1 MSISLTKALP
11 TVSFNERGSSML
23 EVMTVVVIIGITAAI
38 AVPNY
43 LVWNRTSQLRQA
55 ATDLQSNLA
64 LARMTAMNVNS
75 TVTMTIGPIACPPD
89 TVSCGVIGATF
100 TRVLNTVPP
109 ATVLTVPSIPL
120 ASRNITASLV
130 TGGTTVQIS
139 SLGLRIGGPV
149 PPAPDLNQYV
159 TLTNTDNLTYSIVV
173 TPGGK
178 VRWCAAARCS

>member
-1 MSISLTKALP
+1 MSVAFTKARGTFP
-11 TVSFNERGSSML
+11 FDERGSSML
-23 EVMTVVVIIGITAAI
+23 EIMTVVVIIGITAAI

-43 LVWNRTSQLRQA
+43 LVWNRTAQLRQA

-64 LARMTAMNVNS
+64 LARMMAMNVNA

-89 TVSCGVIGATF
+89 TTSCGVNGATF
-100 TRVLNTVPP
+100 TRTLNTVPP
-109 ATVLTVPSIPL
+109 VTALTVPSLPL

-149 PPAPDLNQYV
+149 PPAPDLNQYI
-159 TLTNTDNLTYSIVV
+159 TLTNTDNLTYSVAV

-178 VRWCAAARCS
+178 VRWCAAPRCS